1 MSTGDANLNPAV
13 SASAADRRTARGR
26 RAPFRWG
33 NVALYVVL
41 TAFMLLV
48 IVPFLSISLAAL
60 KTPEELVQSTFA
72 LPSQWRWSNYA
83 EAWQQA
89 HFNRYFVNSIVVAL
103 PVVAVSTLLSVLSGY
118 AFGRFSF
125 PLRGFLFILFL
136 IGIMAP
142 QEAYIISL
150 YYLMD
155 RMGLIDTYWAMI
167 LPQIGMSVCFG
178 TFWMRGYFEGVP
190 GDMIDAARVDGCNS
204 FSVLWRVIMPN
215 AGAAV
220 STLVVLIFLWT
231 WNDFLVPLVLTTS
244 DMVKTLPLGLAF
256 FQGRYQANVPLIA
269 AGATIVALPTILV
282 YIMFQRKF
290 IQGITSGSVRG

>member
-1 MSTGDANLNPAV
+1 MAAGDANISPVAT
-13 SASAADRRTARGR
+13 STTADRSTARRGR
-26 RAPFRWG
+26 TRFRWRH
-33 NVALYVVL
+33 VALYILL
-41 TAFMLLV
+41 TAFMLVV
-48 IVPFLSISLAAL
+48 ILPFLSISLAAL
-60 KTPEELVQSTFA
+60 KTPEELVKSAFT
-72 LPSQWRWSNYA
+72 LPSAWRWSNYA
-83 EAWQQA
+83 EAWQGA
-89 HFNRYFVNSIVVAL
+89 HFNRYFVNSVVVAL
-103 PVVAVSTLLSVLSGY
+103 PVVLVSTLFSVLSGY

-125 PLRGFLFILFL
+125 PLSRLLFIVFL

-155 RMGLIDTYWAMI
+155 RIGLIDTYWAMI

-178 TFWMRGYFEGVP
+178 TFWMRGYFERVP
-190 GDMIDAARVDGCNS
+190 RDMIDAARVDGCNS

-220 STLVVLIFLWT
+220 STLVVLLFLWT

-244 DMVKTLPLGLAF
+244 DTVKTLPLGLAF